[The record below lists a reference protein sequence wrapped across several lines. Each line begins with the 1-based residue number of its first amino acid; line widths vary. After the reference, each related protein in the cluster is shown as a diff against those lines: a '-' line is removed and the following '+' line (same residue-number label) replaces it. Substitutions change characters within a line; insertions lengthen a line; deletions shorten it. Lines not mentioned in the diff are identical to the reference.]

1 MKKSYVYIITDGEDY
16 KVGVSDNPAKRL
28 KQLQTGNPKKL
39 KIVSTFELPKKELA
53 FKVEK
58 EAHTKIQSLYEK
70 RGEWFKG
77 ASEFHV
83 SMIVDTAFMKFT
95 ESGVGYNLDFDQY
108 LQRLRQTKSESDQ

>member
-1 MKKSYVYIITDGEDY
+1 MKKSYVYIITDGEDC

-39 KIVSTFELPKKELA
+39 KIVDTFEVPRKEIA

-58 EAHTKIQSLYEK
+58 EAHSKIQSLYEK

-77 ASEFHV
+77 ATEYHV

-95 ESGVGYNLDFDQY
+95 ESEMDCSLDFDQY
-108 LQRLRQTKSESDQ
+108 LQRLRQARRESG